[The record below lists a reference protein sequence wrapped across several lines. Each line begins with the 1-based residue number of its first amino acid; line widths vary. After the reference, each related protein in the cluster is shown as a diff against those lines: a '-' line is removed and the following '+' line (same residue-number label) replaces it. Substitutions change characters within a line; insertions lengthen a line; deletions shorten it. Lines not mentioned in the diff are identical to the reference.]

1 MINHSMLLLYD
12 DVVFEDGNVCISILH
27 APGEDYYGYEKAYE
41 RWLPVHTV
49 TSIMLSVISMLASP
63 NDESPA
69 NVVAAR
75 EFRSEKDVFQKKV
88 KAIVRKSQENL

>member
-1 MINHSMLLLYD
+1 MLFSNLFNLFSL
-12 DVVFEDGNVCISILH
+12 VFEDGNVCISILH
-27 APGEDYYGYEKAYE
+27 APGEDHYGYECASE

-49 TSIMLSVISMLASP
+49 TSILLSVISMLATP

-75 EFRSEKDVFQKKV
+75 EFRREQDIFQKKV